1 MKTKKVLNIKPQEV
15 CEGGEHYVRYK
26 GCDGRMH
33 ELPTHTVTH
42 NERVKEMFITSI
54 DTLHSVIMSAELTN
68 PEARAVFQASF
79 PNAIEVK
86 DIQVAGCFLRDDSQQ
101 SELRFDAPLIG
112 VPQKRFPHYYAIDS
126 QGTIRFISDGEPVD
140 QSSLSLA
147 EDHEAK
153 PELVAFFQRTL
164 DSIAGEITPKLWAF
178 FVAHVT
184 RMDFSFSFTM
194 VEKHLCVIDK
204 NKQTYDAGVLTPV
217 SACASSTR
225 TNRPMTRAFSPPSRP
240 LKSDRHA
247 KHRSNHCP
255 LLRNAGRA
263 ARYRTADPPVASA
276 AQVRGHRLPLRG
288 LPRRDGPQGPTPR
301 ESRCPL
307 QGPQCP
313 FHRHL
318 LCRRA

>member
-1 MKTKKVLNIKPQEV
+1 MSKKILNIKPQEV
-15 CEGGEHYVRYK
+15 CDDGEHYVRYK

-126 QGTIRFISDGEPVD
+126 QGTIRFISNGEPVD
-140 QSSLSLA
+140 QSNLSLA

-184 RMDFSFSFTM
+184 RFDFSFSFTM

-217 SACASSTR
+217 SA
-225 TNRPMTRAFSPPSRP
+225 
-240 LKSDRHA
+240 A
-247 KHRSNHCP
+247 K
-255 LLRNAGRA
+255 
-263 ARYRTADPPVASA
+263 V
-276 AQVRGHRLPLRG
+276 
-288 LPRRDGPQGPTPR
+288 
-301 ESRCPL
+301 
-307 QGPQCP
+307 
-313 FHRHL
+313 
-318 LCRRA
+318 

>member
-42 NERVKEMFITSI
+42 NERVKEMFITQI
-54 DTLHSVIMSAELTN
+54 DELHSVIMSAELTN
-68 PEARAVFQASF
+68 PEA
-79 PNAIEVK
+79 
-86 DIQVAGCFLRDDSQQ
+86 AGCFLRDDSQQ

-126 QGTIRFISDGEPVD
+126 QGTIRFISNGEPVD

-217 SACASSTR
+217 SA
-225 TNRPMTRAFSPPSRP
+225 
-240 LKSDRHA
+240 A
-247 KHRSNHCP
+247 K
-255 LLRNAGRA
+255 
-263 ARYRTADPPVASA
+263 V
-276 AQVRGHRLPLRG
+276 
-288 LPRRDGPQGPTPR
+288 
-301 ESRCPL
+301 
-307 QGPQCP
+307 
-313 FHRHL
+313 
-318 LCRRA
+318 

>member
-15 CEGGEHYVRYK
+15 CEGDEHYVRYK

-126 QGTIRFISDGEPVD
+126 QGTIRFISNGEPVD

-153 PELVAFFQRTL
+153 PELVAFFQR
-164 DSIAGEITPKLWAF
+164 IT
-178 FVAHVT
+178 T
-184 RMDFSFSFTM
+184 RINHQIINQINRYIIHQLNRSFSY
-194 VEKHLCVIDK
+194 KKL
-204 NKQTYDAGVLTPV
+204 
-217 SACASSTR
+217 
-225 TNRPMTRAFSPPSRP
+225 
-240 LKSDRHA
+240 
-247 KHRSNHCP
+247 
-255 LLRNAGRA
+255 
-263 ARYRTADPPVASA
+263 
-276 AQVRGHRLPLRG
+276 
-288 LPRRDGPQGPTPR
+288 
-301 ESRCPL
+301 
-307 QGPQCP
+307 
-313 FHRHL
+313 
-318 LCRRA
+318 

>member
-1 MKTKKVLNIKPQEV
+1 MSKKILNIKPQEV
-15 CEGGEHYVRYK
+15 CDDGEHYVRYK

-86 DIQVAGCFLRDDSQQ
+86 DIRVVNLFVRNDSQQ
-101 SELRFDAPLIG
+101 SEFRFDAPIIG
-112 VPQKRFPHYYAIDS
+112 VPQKRFPHYYAIDG
-126 QGTIRFISDGEPVD
+126 QGTIRFISDSEPVD

-164 DSIAGEITPKLWAF
+164 DSIAGEITPKLWVF

-184 RMDFSFSFTM
+184 RLDFNFSFTM
-194 VEKHLCVIDK
+194 VEKHLYVIDK

-217 SACASSTR
+217 SATK
-225 TNRPMTRAFSPPSRP
+225 N
-240 LKSDRHA
+240 
-247 KHRSNHCP
+247 
-255 LLRNAGRA
+255 
-263 ARYRTADPPVASA
+263 
-276 AQVRGHRLPLRG
+276 
-288 LPRRDGPQGPTPR
+288 
-301 ESRCPL
+301 
-307 QGPQCP
+307 
-313 FHRHL
+313 
-318 LCRRA
+318 